1 MILQQYQHFNTMNR
15 AFKLCRTAKIDFC
28 LFMALI
34 ILSPS
39 KASSQSIQT
48 ISGRVVTDNKE
59 QAFGNIY
66 VLSAADSSFI
76 KGAVFDDSPFVIK
89 DLNHSQV
96 LLKFSALA
104 FSDTI
109 IKVAHSSNADID
121 IGTIVMRMDVNIL
134 STVTVVAKIP
144 MVKYNSNGNIEIN
157 VDKTILSASSSVT
170 EILSKSPNIIEN
182 NGQFSVLGKGAAI
195 IFLNG
200 RLITSEQLSAI
211 PVSQIVKIDI
221 IPNPSSRYDAEGKAV
236 INVITKQ
243 NQEEGMLGTVSQQL
257 THSDFAGTN
266 AQSFLDLSYVKNKL
280 SFVGNYSF
288 LTGTNRE
295 FLHTTRTRPSTDDY
309 FKSDLTTD
317 WQRKL
322 KNYSNYGLG
331 MQYNLDSK
339 SVINLAYNGFLEK
352 MGGNTIS
359 NNAISYQAKNSL
371 YKSNIAKDEVRKYN
385 SITLN
390 YNRTLDS
397 LGSTLFIGS
406 QYSLFNSEID
416 DFISENRTV
425 STVEGIRL
433 LKNDVGHNIDI
444 SSTQVDYSKI
454 LKGKTKLDLG
464 MKYSYV
470 STKSGT
476 DFFINDGGTMFTLDE
491 ILSNDFQYHEKIS
504 AAYVNI
510 GSTYKKVNIGVG
522 LRGEWTDYRLN
533 TSVGSGQVL
542 DDNYLNI
549 FPNLQLNTTLG
560 NALKMRVSYVA
571 RITRPRYQALN
582 PYVIYQ
588 DPFTTIEGNPNLIPE
603 KVHAFELGANYK
615 GYDVRIGYNHLID
628 PIDAAALRGTTSL
641 SYILKAINLEKGHS
655 YFASLAKNITSKTFT
670 SVNTLNISYSQLY
683 DNQYDFNVN
692 SPAPQ
697 VYLHTSNTYNVKD
710 LFKIQLLAWYMGRK
724 KDGLND
730 EFTRSLV
737 MIGVEKEVLDNKVKL
752 RLIAND
758 IFNRTFASGTYDV
771 GQTVIY
777 YNRRFNNAYFRC
789 IASWNF
795 GKIKKT
801 NYKIRS
807 TGQSENSRVS

>member
-288 LTGTNRE
+288 LTGTNR
-295 FLHTTRTRPSTDDY
+295 
-309 FKSDLTTD
+309 
-317 WQRKL
+317 
-322 KNYSNYGLG
+322 
-331 MQYNLDSK
+331 
-339 SVINLAYNGFLEK
+339 
-352 MGGNTIS
+352 
-359 NNAISYQAKNSL
+359 
-371 YKSNIAKDEVRKYN
+371 
-385 SITLN
+385 
-390 YNRTLDS
+390 
-397 LGSTLFIGS
+397 
-406 QYSLFNSEID
+406 
-416 DFISENRTV
+416 
-425 STVEGIRL
+425 
-433 LKNDVGHNIDI
+433 
-444 SSTQVDYSKI
+444 
-454 LKGKTKLDLG
+454 
-464 MKYSYV
+464 
-470 STKSGT
+470 
-476 DFFINDGGTMFTLDE
+476 
-491 ILSNDFQYHEKIS
+491 
-504 AAYVNI
+504 
-510 GSTYKKVNIGVG
+510 
-522 LRGEWTDYRLN
+522 
-533 TSVGSGQVL
+533 
-542 DDNYLNI
+542 
-549 FPNLQLNTTLG
+549 
-560 NALKMRVSYVA
+560 
-571 RITRPRYQALN
+571 
-582 PYVIYQ
+582 
-588 DPFTTIEGNPNLIPE
+588 
-603 KVHAFELGANYK
+603 
-615 GYDVRIGYNHLID
+615 
-628 PIDAAALRGTTSL
+628 
-641 SYILKAINLEKGHS
+641 
-655 YFASLAKNITSKTFT
+655 
-670 SVNTLNISYSQLY
+670 
-683 DNQYDFNVN
+683 
-692 SPAPQ
+692 
-697 VYLHTSNTYNVKD
+697 
-710 LFKIQLLAWYMGRK
+710 
-724 KDGLND
+724 
-730 EFTRSLV
+730 
-737 MIGVEKEVLDNKVKL
+737 
-752 RLIAND
+752 
-758 IFNRTFASGTYDV
+758 
-771 GQTVIY
+771 
-777 YNRRFNNAYFRC
+777 
-789 IASWNF
+789 
-795 GKIKKT
+795 
-801 NYKIRS
+801 
-807 TGQSENSRVS
+807 